1 MRYGQT
7 LTVQAAHTALANV
20 TRPVEVRLARW
31 VLMAHDRADGDELA
45 LTHDYLSIMLGVR
58 RPSVTTALH
67 ILEGNLLIKGT
78 RGTITV
84 RDRPGLEEFSDGSYG
99 KPENEYA
106 RLISPFFK

>member
-1 MRYGQT
+1 
-7 LTVQAAHTALANV
+7 
-20 TRPVEVRLARW
+20 
-31 VLMAHDRADGDELA
+31 MAHDRADGDELA